1 MVGFLH
7 QQGVTTGGKTVY
19 HHLILRIGP
28 MGSHLGEDAMAGYEG
43 TCTNYLKTIGM
54 QHVGEFQQGI
64 VIVAIAI
71 NSYCYG
77 FGMLSLEALEAF
89 YGHCGDATGIDGDSH
104 DQHIFG
110 GYLNFS

>member
-1 MVGFLH
+1 
-7 QQGVTTGGKTVY
+7 
-19 HHLILRIGP
+19 
-28 MGSHLGEDAMAGYEG
+28 
-43 TCTNYLKTIGM
+43 M

-77 FGMLSLEALEAF
+77 LGMLTLEALEAF

-110 GYLNFS
+110 GYLHFLQGIVVGNIINLCFECPCICYLLANGSCGVRSTEIYNVCLHFSFLFLLIQM